1 MVTVLLFLT
10 LIGRWFH
17 PCFGIVLILFT
28 CLAHRYL
35 VGYVYARTHSQT
47 GGLLQLWLVK
57 RLGTILSLQP
67 ILLGLIFFSRK
78 LWIEGIVLVATATCS
93 ALFIEVYTSQKTR
106 IRRRKSLSAIT
117 QDSLD
122 RFKETA
128 TSANR
133 TYLDGQET
141 TGDTSG
147 QGTRIRESMASVL
160 DMMSITLAVSP
171 AQFQG
176 AVPLR
181 MSNERFLSILFNNS
195 ELGTETIDDLT
206 ATERAARTHPDAPP
220 HLPPL
225 AFTEHADDM
234 AGVLYAPEL
243 IAPPP
248 IIWLPNDSA
257 GIAQSEAADLRKYH
271 DLRATIDAREP
282 MTKHGRRASSSGHR

>member
-1 MVTVLLFLT
+1 MT
-10 LIGRWFH
+10 LISSAR
-17 PCFGIVLILFT
+17 V
-28 CLAHRYL
+28 AHRYL

-67 ILLGLIFFSRK
+67 ILLGLIFLSRK
-78 LWIEGIVLVATATCS
+78 LWIEGSVLLAIAIFA
-93 ALFIEVYTSQKTR
+93 ALFIEIYTHQKTR
-106 IRRRKSLSAIT
+106 KRPRSSLSIVS
-117 QDSLD
+117 QDSLN
-122 RFKETA
+122 RFEETA
-128 TSANR
+128 TDVNR

-147 QGTRIRESMASVL
+147 RGTRMRESMASVL

-181 MSNERFLSILFNNS
+181 TCNKSLLSCQCNNS

-225 AFTEHADDM
+225 LFTGHADDM

-248 IIWLPNDSA
+248 MIWLPNDSA
-257 GIAQSEAADLRKYH
+257 GVARSEAADLRKYH
-271 DLRATIDAREP
+271 DLHATIDVCEAN
-282 MTKHGRRASSSGHR
+282 TKLRRALSSGRR

>member
-1 MVTVLLFLT
+1 MT
-10 LIGRWFH
+10 LISFAR
-17 PCFGIVLILFT
+17 V
-28 CLAHRYL
+28 AHRYL

-67 ILLGLIFFSRK
+67 ILLGLIFLSRK
-78 LWIEGIVLVATATCS
+78 LWIEGSVLLAIAIFA
-93 ALFIEVYTSQKTR
+93 ALFIEIYTHQKTR
-106 IRRRKSLSAIT
+106 KRPRSSLSIVS
-117 QDSLD
+117 QDSLN
-122 RFKETA
+122 RFEETA
-128 TSANR
+128 TDVNR

-147 QGTRIRESMASVL
+147 RGTRMRESMASVL

-181 MSNERFLSILFNNS
+181 TCNKSLLSCQCNNS

-225 AFTEHADDM
+225 LFTGHADDM

-248 IIWLPNDSA
+248 MIWLPNDSA
-257 GIAQSEAADLRKYH
+257 GVARSEAADLRKYH
-271 DLRATIDAREP
+271 DLHATIDVCEAN
-282 MTKHGRRASSSGHR
+282 TKLRRALSSGRR

>member
-1 MVTVLLFLT
+1 M
-10 LIGRWFH
+10 
-17 PCFGIVLILFT
+17 LILST

-57 RLGTILSLQP
+57 RLGTTLSLQP
-67 ILLGLIFFSRK
+67 VLLGLIFLSRK
-78 LWIEGIVLVATATCS
+78 LWIEGIVLLATAVSS
-93 ALFIEVYTSQKTR
+93 ALFIEIYTFRKTR
-106 IRRRKSLSAIT
+106 IRPRKSLGPIT
-117 QDSLD
+117 QDSLN
-122 RFKETA
+122 RFRETA
-128 TSANR
+128 TSVNQA
-133 TYLDGQET
+133 YLDGQET

-147 QGTRIRESMASVL
+147 RGTKIRESMASVL

-171 AQFQG
+171 AHFQG

-181 MSNERFLSILFNNS
+181 MSNKCFISSLFNNS
-195 ELGTETIDDLT
+195 GLGTETIDDLT

-225 AFTEHADDM
+225 LFTEHADDM

-243 IAPPP
+243 IAPLP

-257 GIAQSEAADLRKYH
+257 GVARSEAADLRKYH
-271 DLRATIDAREP
+271 DLRATIDVREAS
-282 MTKHGRRASSSGHR
+282 TKHVRRASSSGHR